1 MLCAI
6 PSLNKTKLRIS
17 VFSLALGLTVA
28 LTGCGGHDNP
38 ERDSARQI
46 AEDFS
51 VQLEVLTN
59 YQAAGDELAQR
70 CKREGGSG
78 AICSTYR
85 ISLTNAGEVAL
96 APGASEWSLYFHSVR
111 RTLALINRD
120 DLRLEHVKGDL
131 HRLVPLAHFPGVA
144 QGETLQLDFLA
155 EYWFQFESDF
165 MPRLFT
171 ADANGQA
178 HVIRSTDSNSIAEL
192 VLPIE
197 KNHPDNWK
205 RASTDANVLATA
217 TSRFEEFSRRG
228 VQEGDQWQSRIIPK
242 PLKFE
247 SRGIAFDVSAGLS
260 VDGGAL
266 STATLNVIEQRLD
279 AFGLAGEGPGA
290 YPVSVV
296 IDTKLFANTAESY
309 RLEAGETGALVTAA
323 DQSGAFYG
331 LQSLLGLIN
340 VRAGTL
346 MTARV
351 EDAPRFPHRGLFL
364 DVGRNF
370 HTKPLV
376 LKLLDQMAAYK
387 LNRFHVHLSEDE
399 GWRLE
404 VPGLPELTEIGSRR
418 CFDLEE
424 NQCLLPQ
431 LGSGPNT
438 DNNGSGHFSVEDYI
452 EIVRYAGERHIEVIP
467 EFDMP
472 AHARAAVVSM
482 EARYRRLLESDPEA
496 AARHRLIDAEDNS
509 RFLSVQF
516 YDDSY
521 INPCIDSTYQFVG
534 KVMSEVQ
541 AMHERAGYPLQS
553 WHFGGDEAVNIF
565 AGDSFEDAPGQ
576 DPAKGDVDAGAR
588 KQPWSGSP
596 QCQKLVASG
605 AVADISELG
614 SYYARRVASLAHDAG
629 IPTLGAWNDGVK
641 AVKDAGE
648 ELATENNYV
657 NSWAPLFWGGG
668 DESSHFAAVGFDVVQ
683 SHSDFLYFDMPY
695 EVDPKELGYYWAS
708 RHTDTRK
715 TFSYAPLVTAQLAE
729 VSTDRDGN
737 AWLAKAADESFANS
751 VRGIQGNLWSEV
763 VRTDTQVEYM
773 MFPRLLAL
781 AERAWHQASWEL
793 DAVPGQEFSAESG
806 LVDVAA
812 LEADWRGFAAA
823 LGHKEL
829 LKLDLTGVGY
839 RIPVPGALNEEGHLK
854 VAQAFPG
861 LVTEYY
867 DGESWRPITAETPAE
882 KVDAI
887 RARSADGRRAGRAVS
902 VSVVEETL

>member
-1 MLCAI
+1 MLRAI
-6 PSLNKTKLRIS
+6 PSLNKTKLKTLL
-17 VFSLALGLTVA
+17 FPLALGATSA
-28 LTGCGGHDNP
+28 LTGCGGYDDP
-38 ERDSARQI
+38 ERGSARQI

-85 ISLTNAGEVAL
+85 ISLSNAGKAAL
-96 APGASEWSLYFHSVR
+96 APGASEWNLYFHSVR

-131 HRLVPLAHFPGVA
+131 HRLVPLAHFPGLA

-171 ADANGQA
+171 VDAEGQA
-178 HVIRSTDSNSIAEL
+178 HVIHSTDSDSIADL
-192 VLPIE
+192 VQPIPT
-197 KNHPDNWK
+197 NHPDNWK
-205 RASTDANVLATA
+205 RVSADANVLATA

-228 VQEGDQWQSRIIPK
+228 VQEGDRWKSRIIPK
-242 PLKFE
+242 PLQHE
-247 SRGIAFDVSAGLS
+247 SRGIAVDVSAGVTVNS
-260 VDGGAL
+260 GAMPAETVD
-266 STATLNVIEQRLD
+266 VIKQRLS
-279 AFGLAGEGPGA
+279 AFGLTGEGAGA
-290 YPVSVV
+290 YPVSVE
-296 IDTKLFANTAESY
+296 IDTKQFVNTAESY
-309 RLEAGETGALVTAA
+309 WLEAGETGALIIAA
-323 DQSGAFYG
+323 DQAGAFYG
-331 LQSLLGLIN
+331 LQSLLGLID
-340 VRAGTL
+340 VRAATL
-346 MTARV
+346 TTARV
-351 EDAPRFPHRGLFL
+351 VDAPRFPHRGLFL

-370 HTKPLV
+370 HSKALV

-387 LNRFHVHLSEDE
+387 LNRFHLHLSDDE

-424 NQCLLPQ
+424 NRCLLPQ
-431 LGSGPNT
+431 LGSGPT
-438 DNNGSGHFSVEDYI
+438 TENNGSGHFSVEDYI

-482 EARYRRLLESDPEA
+482 EARYRRLKESDLQA
-496 AARHRLIDAEDNS
+496 AARYRLIDAEDSS

-521 INPCIDSTYQFVG
+521 VNPCIDSTYQFVG
-534 KVMSEVQ
+534 KVISEVQ
-541 AMHERAGYPLQS
+541 AMHQRAGYPLQS
-553 WHFGGDEAVNIF
+553 WHFGGDEAVNIL
-565 AGDSFEDAPGQ
+565 ASNSFEDAPGQ

-588 KQPWSGSP
+588 QQPWSGSP

-605 AVADISELG
+605 AIADISGLG
-614 SYYARRVASLAHDAG
+614 SYYARRVASQVHDAG

-657 NSWAPLFWGGG
+657 NSWAPLVWGGG
-668 DESSHFAAVGFDVVQ
+668 DESSHFAAAGFGVVQ

-695 EVDPKELGYYWAS
+695 EVDPKEPGYYWAS
-708 RHTDTRK
+708 RYTDTRK
-715 TFSYAPLVTAQLAE
+715 TFSYAPLITAQLAE

-737 AWLAKAADESFANS
+737 AWSAKAADASFATS

-763 VRTDTQVEYM
+763 VRTDAQVEYM

-793 DAVPGQEFSAESG
+793 DAAPGQEFSAESG

-812 LEADWRGFAAA
+812 LDADWGAFAAA

-839 RIPVPGALNEEGHLK
+839 RIPVPGALNDKGHLK
-854 VAQAFPG
+854 VAQALPG
-861 LVTEYY
+861 LVTEYH

-882 KVDAI
+882 KADTI
-887 RARSADGRRAGRAVS
+887 RTRSADGRRTSRAVS
-902 VSVVEETL
+902 VSVTGGGL